1 MTSLVET
8 DARSRLTLPGHPNQ
22 RFLVREN
29 ADGSFLLEPAVRHRP
44 GAPRAARESGEVP
57 HSQAEAQ
64 AAARHVSGGT
74 DYSAV
79 AIAQL
84 DALERGGNPG
94 LYNAI
99 LDACDLIFATP
110 LVAQATSTAIS
121 TDDGIVMAYPVPGE
135 YPYRVFWRSDGP
147 RIEAVFTYD
156 RD

>member
-1 MTSLVET
+1 MS
-8 DARSRLTLPGHPNQ
+8 S
-22 RFLVREN
+22 
-29 ADGSFLLEPAVRHRP
+29 
-44 GAPRAARESGEVP
+44 
-57 HSQAEAQ
+57 
-64 AAARHVSGGT
+64 GT

-84 DALERGGNPG
+84 DVLERGGDSG

-110 LVAQATSTAIS
+110 LVAQATSTAIT

-156 RD
+156 RA